1 MVADHCAAAT
11 STYSRELDKNLN
23 ETNLARALGHYKDY
37 RRRLKKKFI
46 SKFAKGNLIWPKV
59 ATLSDKIC

>member
-23 ETNLARALGHYKDY
+23 EANLARALGHYADN
-37 RRRLKKKFI
+37 RMRQ
-46 SKFAKGNLIWPKV
+46 
-59 ATLSDKIC
+59 

>member
-23 ETNLARALGHYKDY
+23 EANLARALGHYKDN
-37 RRRLKKKFI
+37 RMCLKTEFI
-46 SKFAKGNLIWPKV
+46 STNEGNLIGPKV